1 MAKKVVTPEQAE
13 IRALKNKSSSLTW
26 TGVLAFLL
34 AFVLVF
40 GVIAV
45 GKSTVSKS
53 SENTGNNT
61 SVNTPD
67 EPANTPGGPEIIPGG
82 PVDEESGNEI
92 ADENTEN
99 ENKEPSTPQRELP
112 EDPKEWTK
120 EEVVAFYKAAAKK
133 STGVKSVQKME
144 MNNGMNV
151 KINNSALEFV
161 IGLAEPVIKMALKNN
176 SIEFDGITGGYNSL
190 VPSDA
195 QSAKAYKEGD
205 YTVVEMVMV
214 EQTDDAYGDTFK
226 GTVGHAISV
235 VGNIAVVADNF
246 PNWTINFKDAFV
258 ELKYVDPVVKVK
270 INKDGVIEKG
280 TWSYYVHVHVKGL
293 QIETIVVED
302 ATTVIDYVITTG
314 GGF

>member
-1 MAKKVVTPEQAE
+1 MAKKVLTPEQAE

-67 EPANTPGGPEIIPGG
+67 EPTNTPGGPEIIPGG

-99 ENKEPSTPQRELP
+99 ENKDPSTPQRELP

-161 IGLAEPVIKMALKNN
+161 IGLAEPVLKMALKNN

-293 QIETIVVED
+293 QIENIVVED

>member
-1 MAKKVVTPEQAE
+1 MAKKVLTPEQAE
-13 IRALKNKSSSLTW
+13 IRALKNKASSLTW

-40 GVIAV
+40 GVITV
-45 GKSTVSKS
+45 GKSTVSK
-53 SENTGNNT
+53 TGEYIEESG

-67 EPANTPGGPEIIPGG
+67 KPSNTPGGPEVTPGG
-82 PVDEESGNEI
+82 PIDEESGSEI
-92 ADENTEN
+92 TDENTGN
-99 ENKEPSTPQRELP
+99 ENKEPSTPKRELP

-120 EEVVAFYKAAAKK
+120 EEVVEFYKSAAKK
-133 STGVKSVQKME
+133 STGAKSIQNMA

-151 KINNSALEFV
+151 KLNNSALEFA
-161 IGLAEPVIKMALKNN
+161 IGLAEPVIKLALKNN

-195 QSAKAYKEGD
+195 ESAKAYKEGD

-293 QIETIVVED
+293 QIESVVVED

>member
-1 MAKKVVTPEQAE
+1 MAKKVLTPEQAE

-92 ADENTEN
+92 TDENN
-99 ENKEPSTPQRELP
+99 ESTNKEPSTPQRELP

-293 QIETIVVED
+293 QIENIVVED